1 MLKKEKSVKNVKKAT
16 IPHNDNS
23 VESISKLLCNEAKKL
38 GWARKKRCCEVKTG
52 QASEKLIN
60 KKQRFLTD
68 QANEK

>member
-1 MLKKEKSVKNVKKAT
+1 MLKKEKSVKNVKKAA

-23 VESISKLLCNEAKKL
+23 VESISKLLCHEAKKL

-52 QASEKLIN
+52 QGSEKLIN
-60 KKQRFLTD
+60 KKQRVLTD

>member
-38 GWARKKRCCEVKTG
+38 G
-52 QASEKLIN
+52 
-60 KKQRFLTD
+60 
-68 QANEK
+68 